1 MKKAVGIV
9 FFISWLLC
17 GCSVESFF
25 CGGAPATILFALVV
39 IGCAAFMGEGGSDGK
54 GRK

>member
-17 GCSVESFF
+17 GCSVETFF
-25 CGGAPATILFALVV
+25 CGGAPAVILFALVA
-39 IGCAAFMGEGGSDGK
+39 IACAAFMEVGGTDDKS
-54 GRK
+54 